1 MQKNRLNDPRITA
14 MQIASQQQR
23 QAIMEASLEEQLQQE
38 RFHKEKIELEKKNHA
53 ELVKL
58 IGSLQEQINALSTAN
73 ESLVERV
80 ARIEQEMK

>member
-1 MQKNRLNDPRITA
+1 

-58 IGSLQEQINALSTAN
+58 IGSLQEQINALSAAN
-73 ESLVERV
+73 ENLVERV